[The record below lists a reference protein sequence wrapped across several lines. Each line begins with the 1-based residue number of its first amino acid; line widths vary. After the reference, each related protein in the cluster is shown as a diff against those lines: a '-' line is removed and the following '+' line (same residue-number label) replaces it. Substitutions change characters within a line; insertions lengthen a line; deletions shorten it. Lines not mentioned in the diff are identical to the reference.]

1 MTQPPQYG
9 PPQTPPPGW
18 GPPPGQPYP
27 GGPGGPYGPPPPKKG
42 LGAGAVIAI
51 IFGVIIAGL
60 ILLFVL
66 VALLTTG
73 DSTSTDK
80 PKAGQQTSAPAKS
93 APAPAP
99 STKAP
104 AKQEEPAADAPVK
117 VTATTVAFKPSV
129 LHDGTTAYTSVK
141 VTVRNDSDEKIS
153 INPLYFSITDTAGS
167 KHTAELGVDK
177 DQIDTVDLAPGEN
190 ITGVITGEGKFTAAY
205 VTYVNGLFGDGV
217 RGNVK

>member
-42 LGAGAVIAI
+42 LGAGAIIAI
-51 IFGVIIAGL
+51 IGGVILLGL

-66 VALLTTG
+66 VALVVPDDSTTG
-73 DSTSTDK
+73 DK
-80 PKAGQQTSAPAKS
+80 PKAGQKTSAPAK
-93 APAPAP
+93 ATP
-99 STKAP
+99 SSEAP
-104 AKQEEPAADAPVK
+104 AKSEEPAADAPVK
-117 VTATTVAFKPSV
+117 VTASKTTFKASV

-141 VTVRNDSDEKIS
+141 VTVRNDSDKKIS
-153 INPLYFSITDTAGS
+153 INPLYFSITDNTGS
-167 KHTAELGVDK
+167 KHTAELGMDK

-190 ITGVITGEGKFTAAY
+190 IAGVITGEGKFTAAY
-205 VTYVNGLFGDGV
+205 VTYTDGLFGDGV